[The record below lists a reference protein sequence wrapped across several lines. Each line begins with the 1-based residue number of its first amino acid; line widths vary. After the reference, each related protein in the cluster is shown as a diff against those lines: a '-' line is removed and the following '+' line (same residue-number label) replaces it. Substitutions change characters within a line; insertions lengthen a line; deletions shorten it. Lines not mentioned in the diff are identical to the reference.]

1 VLSEE
6 AQNWSAKGTMRNRGV
21 AFVSSISGF
30 SDVSSLVPRPVDSAI
45 AGPEGAKNL
54 AGKSPPP
61 DSNPFN
67 DGLALKKSRLLVKQN
82 RCKRRSPIRVPQ
94 RGQLFIGAHNETLSV
109 VAMRVCNPDRSSL
122 RIKS

>member
-6 AQNWSAKGTMRNRGV
+6 AQSWSAKRTMRNSGV
-21 AFVSSISGF
+21 VFVSSISGF
-30 SDVSSLVPRPVDSAI
+30 IDVSSLVPRPVDSAI

-82 RCKRRSPIRVPQ
+82 RRKRRSPIRVLEKPLAFPPHAQ
-94 RGQLFIGAHNETLSV
+94 RNALLAAG
-109 VAMRVCNPDRSSL
+109 RSNSL
-122 RIKS
+122 G